1 MLERLLL
8 FVSPVVWWFN
18 LLDGI
23 VAIIWLAIKGG
34 HWWDIILAF
43 GVAWAGSWILSLLL
57 LPTLVLLPFEK
68 WAERRRGRT
77 YVLGFISN
85 SYTMSVLGLWCVVIM
100 AYFYDRGSPDSN
112 IPMLMLGYSSA
123 TGAFQFLASKERD
136 NEFTMLS
143 SGVATM
149 GAFVTFLLILENLLA
164 LVIPTWLL
172 LVIAESHVAS
182 TWTIRRFPDGS
193 FEG

>member
-1 MLERLLL
+1 MLERSLL
-8 FVSPVVWWFN
+8 FVSPVVGWFN
-18 LLDGI
+18 LLAGI

-43 GVAWAGSWILSLLL
+43 GVAWAGAWILSLLL
-57 LPTLVLLPFEK
+57 LPTLVLLPFAK

-77 YVLGFISN
+77 YVLGFVSN

-112 IPMLMLGYSSA
+112 IPMLVLGYSST

-149 GAFVTFLLILENLLA
+149 GAFFTFLLILGDVLA
-164 LVIPTWLL
+164 LIIPIWLL
-172 LVIAESHVAS
+172 LVVAVSHVAA
-182 TWTIRRFPDGS
+182 TWTTRGMPGS
-193 FEG
+193 A